1 MKRIR
6 RASRRNGSTAFL
18 RKAGDMM
25 SGVLAL
31 TVAAIF
37 TGAAVYVNVAEQPA
51 RLLLDDRALLA
62 EWKPSYKRGAAM
74 QASIALIGCVL
85 GLIAWWQ
92 TSLAGFLVGAIAMV
106 APWPWTL
113 LGIKPTNDALLATEP
128 DRAGPQTRA
137 LVVKWGM
144 LHAVR
149 TALGALATVAYLWA
163 CMPR

>member
-1 MKRIR
+1 MI
-6 RASRRNGSTAFL
+6 
-18 RKAGDMM
+18 
-25 SGVLAL
+25 SGLLAL
-31 TVAAIF
+31 TIAAIF

-51 RLLLDDRALLA
+51 RLFLDDRALLT
-62 EWKPSYKRGAAM
+62 EWKPSYKRGAVM

-92 TSLAGFLVGAIAMV
+92 TSQAGFLIGAVAMV

-113 LGIKPTNDALLATEP
+113 IGIKPTNDALLATEP
-128 DRAGPQTRA
+128 GKAGPQTRA
-137 LVVKWGM
+137 LIVKWGA

-149 TALGALATVAYLWA
+149 TTPGALATIAYLWA